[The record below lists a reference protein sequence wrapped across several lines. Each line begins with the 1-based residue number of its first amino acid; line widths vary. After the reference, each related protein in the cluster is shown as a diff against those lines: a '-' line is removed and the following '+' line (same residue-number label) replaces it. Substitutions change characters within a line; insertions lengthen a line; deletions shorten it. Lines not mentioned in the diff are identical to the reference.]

1 MNPTG
6 GTSHGHRRKINSVSR
21 SISTSSDEQCFDLE
35 IDKEPVDKD
44 GNINQEEEIKT
55 IPEEKPKKEEDDS
68 KTTTKSRK
76 HPRFSHQN
84 SWKHALKKAMD
95 MPDPWEKFHLD
106 MCSQEAAIR
115 HRYNALKKTWVKD
128 EVRVKMESAVST
140 GVNSIIHLYTPQINT
155 LIKYY

>member
-1 MNPTG
+1 MNPT
-6 GTSHGHRRKINSVSR
+6 SHGRRRKNNSLSR
-21 SISTSSDEQCFDLE
+21 TISTSSDENCFDLE
-35 IDKEPVDKD
+35 IDKEPVHD
-44 GNINQEEEIKT
+44 INQKEEIKT
-55 IPEEKPKKEEDDS
+55 IPEEKPEKEEDSS

-106 MCSQEAAIR
+106 MCSQEAATR

-140 GVNSIIHLYTPQINT
+140 GVNATIHSYANQINR
-155 LIKYY
+155 LIIYY